1 MSRGQAATGSSRLRD
16 RSFTIRGD
24 KSRSLAPQRREK
36 DKPLRDA
43 APAAAPAG
51 DVEFLIITGLSGAG
65 KSLATHFLED
75 LGFFCVDNLPP
86 TLVPKFAEIVRESQG
101 RIGRVAIVIDVRG
114 GEFFDAL
121 DTALAD
127 LSAMGIGYQI
137 LFLDASDEVL
147 VRRFEETRRKHPLG
161 GSVLDGIRSERRRL
175 QPLKERA
182 HKIIDTSTLTTRE
195 LKEELA
201 DAFLHAGRER
211 TLTVNVITFGYKHG
225 IPLDADLVFDVR
237 FLPNPHYVETLRT
250 LPGHSPEIREYVL
263 RWDETRE
270 FQRRFHDLLGYLLPQ
285 YTAEGKT
292 HLTIAIGC
300 TGGKHR
306 SVVIGEDLA
315 RFVREAGYGVRLK
328 HRDVR
333 KE

>member
-1 MSRGQAATGSSRLRD
+1 MGAQPATGTRTSSV
-16 RSFTIRGD
+16 
-24 KSRSLAPQRREK
+24 P
-36 DKPLRDA
+36 
-43 APAAAPAG
+43 G

-65 KSLATHFLED
+65 KSLAIHSLED

-86 TLVPKFAEIVRESQG
+86 ALVPTFAEIIRESQG
-101 RIGRVAIVIDVRG
+101 RIRRVALVIDVRG

-121 DTALAD
+121 GEALSA
-127 LSAMGIGYQI
+127 LGAMGIRFQI

-161 GSVLDGIRSERRRL
+161 TSILDGIRAERKRL
-175 QPLKERA
+175 EPVKERA
-182 HKIIDTSTLTTRE
+182 HKIIDTSTLSVRD

-201 DAFLHAGRER
+201 EAFLHPDGER
-211 TLTVNVITFGYKHG
+211 TLTVGVTTFGYKYG

-237 FLPNPHYVETLRT
+237 FLPNPHYVESLRGR
-250 LPGHSPEIREYVL
+250 PGNSPEVREFVL
-263 RWDETRE
+263 RWDQTRE
-270 FQRRFHDLLGYLLPQ
+270 FQRRLHDLVGYLLPQ
-285 YTAEGKT
+285 FTAEGKT

-315 RFVREAGYGVRLK
+315 RFLRTSGYAVRIK

>member
-1 MSRGQAATGSSRLRD
+1 MGAQPATGTRTSS
-16 RSFTIRGD
+16 I
-24 KSRSLAPQRREK
+24 P
-36 DKPLRDA
+36 
-43 APAAAPAG
+43 G

-65 KSLATHFLED
+65 KSLAIHSLED

-86 TLVPKFAEIVRESQG
+86 ALVPTFAEIIRESQG
-101 RIGRVAIVIDVRG
+101 RIRRVALVIDVRG

-121 DTALAD
+121 GEALTALG
-127 LSAMGIGYQI
+127 AMGIHFQI

-161 GSVLDGIRSERRRL
+161 MSILDGIRAERKRL
-175 QPLKERA
+175 EPVKERA
-182 HKIIDTSTLTTRE
+182 HKIIDTSTLSVRD

-201 DAFLHAGRER
+201 EAFLHPDGQR
-211 TLTVNVITFGYKHG
+211 TLTVGVTTFGYKYG

-237 FLPNPHYVETLRT
+237 FLPNPHYVESLRGR
-250 LPGHSPEIREYVL
+250 PGNSPEVREFVL
-263 RWDETRE
+263 RWDQTRE
-270 FQRRFHDLLGYLLPQ
+270 FQRRLHDMVGYLLPQ
-285 YTAEGKT
+285 FTAEGKT

-315 RFVREAGYGVRLK
+315 RFLRTLGYTVRIK

>member
-1 MSRGQAATGSSRLRD
+1 MGTQPATGTRTSSV
-16 RSFTIRGD
+16 
-24 KSRSLAPQRREK
+24 P
-36 DKPLRDA
+36 
-43 APAAAPAG
+43 G

-65 KSLATHFLED
+65 KSLAIHSLED

-86 TLVPKFAEIVRESQG
+86 ALVPTFAEIIRESQG
-101 RIGRVAIVIDVRG
+101 RIRRVALVIDVRG

-121 DTALAD
+121 GEALSA
-127 LSAMGIGYQI
+127 LGAMGIRFQI

-161 GSVLDGIRSERRRL
+161 VSILDGIRAERKRL
-175 QPLKERA
+175 EPVKERA
-182 HKIIDTSTLTTRE
+182 HKIIDTSTLSVRE

-201 DAFLHAGRER
+201 EAFLQPDGER
-211 TLTVNVITFGYKHG
+211 TLTVGVTTFGYKYG

-237 FLPNPHYVETLRT
+237 FLPNPHYVESLRGR
-250 LPGHSPEIREYVL
+250 PGNSPEVREFVL
-263 RWDETRE
+263 RWDQTRE
-270 FQRRFHDLLGYLLPQ
+270 FQRRLHDLVGYLLPQ
-285 YTAEGKT
+285 FTAEGKT

-315 RFVREAGYGVRLK
+315 RFLRTSGYAVRIK

>member
-1 MSRGQAATGSSRLRD
+1 MGRAQ
-16 RSFTIRGD
+16 
-24 KSRSLAPQRREK
+24 
-36 DKPLRDA
+36 
-43 APAAAPAG
+43 PAAGSPAGIAAG
-51 DVEFLIITGLSGAG
+51 DVEFLIVTGLSGAG

-86 TLVPKFAEIVRESQG
+86 ALVPKFAEIVRESQG
-101 RIGRVAIVIDVRG
+101 RIRRVALVIDVRG
-114 GEFFDAL
+114 GEFFNAVDQAFTAL
-121 DTALAD
+121 DG
-127 LSAMGIGYQI
+127 MGIRFQI

-182 HKIIDTSTLTTRE
+182 HKIIDTSTLSARE

-201 DAFLHAGRER
+201 EAFLRARRER
-211 TLTVNVITFGYKHG
+211 ALTVSVVTFGYKHG

-237 FLPNPHYVETLRT
+237 FLPNPHYVETLRA
-250 LPGHSPEIREYVL
+250 LPGNSPEVREFVL
-263 RWDETRE
+263 RWDQTRE
-270 FQRRFHDLLGYLLPQ
+270 FQRRLHDLLGYLLPQ

-292 HLTIAIGC
+292 HLTIGIGC

-315 RFVREAGYGVRLK
+315 RFLRGSGYGVRIK

>member
-1 MSRGQAATGSSRLRD
+1 MGAQPATGTRTSS
-16 RSFTIRGD
+16 I
-24 KSRSLAPQRREK
+24 P
-36 DKPLRDA
+36 
-43 APAAAPAG
+43 G

-65 KSLATHFLED
+65 KSLAIHSLED

-86 TLVPKFAEIVRESQG
+86 ALVPTFAEIIRESQG
-101 RIGRVAIVIDVRG
+101 RIRRVALVIDVRG

-121 DTALAD
+121 GEA
-127 LSAMGIGYQI
+127 LSALGTMVIHFQI

-161 GSVLDGIRSERRRL
+161 MSILDGIRAERKRL
-175 QPLKERA
+175 EPVKERA
-182 HKIIDTSTLTTRE
+182 HKIIDTSTLSVRE

-201 DAFLHAGRER
+201 EAFLQPDGER
-211 TLTVNVITFGYKHG
+211 TLTVGVTTFGYKYG

-237 FLPNPHYVETLRT
+237 FLPNPHYVESLRGR
-250 LPGHSPEIREYVL
+250 PGNSPEVREFVL
-263 RWDETRE
+263 RWDQTRE
-270 FQRRFHDLLGYLLPQ
+270 FQRRLHDMVGYLLPQ
-285 YTAEGKT
+285 FTAEGKT

-315 RFVREAGYGVRLK
+315 RFLRTSGYAVRIK

>member
-1 MSRGQAATGSSRLRD
+1 MGTQPATGTRTSSV
-16 RSFTIRGD
+16 
-24 KSRSLAPQRREK
+24 P
-36 DKPLRDA
+36 
-43 APAAAPAG
+43 G

-65 KSLATHFLED
+65 KSLAIHSLED

-86 TLVPKFAEIVRESQG
+86 ALVPTFAEIIRESQG
-101 RIGRVAIVIDVRG
+101 RIRRVALVIDVRG

-121 DTALAD
+121 GEALSA
-127 LSAMGIGYQI
+127 LGAMGIRFQI

-161 GSVLDGIRSERRRL
+161 VSILDGIRAERKRL
-175 QPLKERA
+175 EPVKERA
-182 HKIIDTSTLTTRE
+182 HKIIDTSTLSVRE
-195 LKEELA
+195 VKEELA
-201 DAFLHAGRER
+201 EAFLQPDGER
-211 TLTVNVITFGYKHG
+211 TLTVGVTTFGYKYG

-237 FLPNPHYVETLRT
+237 FLPNPHYVESLRGR
-250 LPGHSPEIREYVL
+250 PGNSPEVREFVL
-263 RWDETRE
+263 RWDQTRE
-270 FQRRFHDLLGYLLPQ
+270 FQRRLHDLVGYLLPQ
-285 YTAEGKT
+285 FTAEGKT

-315 RFVREAGYGVRLK
+315 RFLRTSGYAVRIK

>member
-1 MSRGQAATGSSRLRD
+1 MGAQPATGTRTSSV
-16 RSFTIRGD
+16 
-24 KSRSLAPQRREK
+24 P
-36 DKPLRDA
+36 
-43 APAAAPAG
+43 G

-65 KSLATHFLED
+65 KSLAIHSLED

-86 TLVPKFAEIVRESQG
+86 ALVPTFAEIIRESQG
-101 RIGRVAIVIDVRG
+101 RIRRVALVIDVRG

-121 DTALAD
+121 GEA
-127 LSAMGIGYQI
+127 LSALGTMGIHFQI

-161 GSVLDGIRSERRRL
+161 MSILDGIRAERKRL
-175 QPLKERA
+175 EPVKERA
-182 HKIIDTSTLTTRE
+182 HKIIDTSTLSVRE

-201 DAFLHAGRER
+201 EAFLQPDGER
-211 TLTVNVITFGYKHG
+211 TLTVGVTTFGYKYG

-237 FLPNPHYVETLRT
+237 FLPNPHYVESLRGR
-250 LPGHSPEIREYVL
+250 PGNSPEVREFVL
-263 RWDETRE
+263 RWDQTRE
-270 FQRRFHDLLGYLLPQ
+270 FQRRLHDMVGYLLPQ
-285 YTAEGKT
+285 FTAEGKT

-315 RFVREAGYGVRLK
+315 RFLRTSGYAVRIK